1 MAERWP
7 TAIRSGPLCLASWS
21 TCAGSCGDVAAALV
35 SRPAASGWGKDWP
48 WSARFELGA
57 GRRRVVPARWGR
69 AIVGQRSK
77 REVAMSA
84 IPRAYTDIT
93 YEVEDGGVAVITIN
107 RPDRMNA
114 FRGRTVDELIAAF
127 KTAWASP
134 GVAAAVLTGAGD
146 RAFCAGGDVKER
158 AETGGYG
165 ETEWGTF
172 EIERLHRIIRDIP
185 KPVIAAVN
193 GVAVGGG
200 HVLHVLCDLTVAA
213 SHAQFGQHRPRVGS
227 FDAGFG
233 SAYLARVV
241 GEKRARQI
249 WFLLDLY
256 DAETAERWGL
266 VNEVVPADQLLA
278 TALAWGRKI
287 GSYSPTALR
296 FLKHSFN
303 ADTDHI
309 GGLSHLAF
317 DGLEL
322 FAHSDEGMEG
332 ARAFAEKRPPDF
344 RRFR

>member
-1 MAERWP
+1 MP
-7 TAIRSGPLCLASWS
+7 VTGF
-21 TCAGSCGDVAAALV
+21 TDV
-35 SRPAASGWGKDWP
+35 R
-48 WSARFELGA
+48 
-57 GRRRVVPARWGR
+57 
-69 AIVGQRSK
+69 
-77 REVAMSA
+77 
-84 IPRAYTDIT
+84 YT
-93 YEVEDGGVAVITIN
+93 VEDGGVAVVTID
-107 RPDRMNA
+107 RPERYNA
-114 FRGRTVDELIAAF
+114 FRGRTVDELITAF
-127 KTAWASP
+127 KTAWADRE
-134 GVAAAVLTGAGD
+134 VACVVLTGAGEK
-146 RAFCAGGDVKER
+146 AFCAGGDVKER

-165 ETEWGTF
+165 QTEWGTF

-200 HVLHVLCDLTVAA
+200 HVLHVLCDLSIAA
-213 SHAQFGQHRPRVGS
+213 AHATFGQSGPRVGS

-249 WFLLDLY
+249 WFLLDRY

-266 VNEVVPADQLLA
+266 VNEVVPADRLLP
-278 TALAWGRKI
+278 TALEWGRRI
-287 GSYSPTALR
+287 ATYSPTALR

-322 FAHSDEGMEG
+322 FAHSDEAMEG
-332 ARAFAEKRPPDF
+332 ARAFADKRPPDF

>member
-1 MAERWP
+1 VKAEE
-7 TAIRSGPLCLASWS
+7 
-21 TCAGSCGDVAAALV
+21 
-35 SRPAASGWGKDWP
+35 
-48 WSARFELGA
+48 F
-57 GRRRVVPARWGR
+57 
-69 AIVGQRSK
+69 
-77 REVAMSA
+77 
-84 IPRAYTDIT
+84 TDIR
-93 YEVEDGGVAVITIN
+93 YAVADGVATVTID
-107 RPDRMNA
+107 RPERMNS
-114 FRGRTVDELIAAF
+114 FRGRTVDELLSAF
-127 KTAWASP
+127 KLAWASRE
-134 GVAAAVLTGAGD
+134 VAAVVLTGAGD

-172 EIERLHRIIRDIP
+172 EVERLHRIIRDIP

-193 GVAVGGG
+193 GAAIGGG

-213 SHAQFGQHRPRVGS
+213 EHATFGQTGPRVGS

-249 WFLLDLY
+249 WFLLEKF
-256 DAETAERWGL
+256 DAATAERWGL
-266 VNEVVPADQLLA
+266 VNAVVPAGELLP
-278 TALAWGRKI
+278 TAQRWGTTI

-309 GGLSHLAF
+309 GGISHLAF

-322 FAHSDEGMEG
+322 YAHGEEGMEG

-344 RRFR
+344 TPYR